1 VSWSGAITKRRAA
14 VIFFLFFFLG
24 VFLNHQEGM
33 TQKKTVVGQ
42 SKVKLLL
49 ARKKR
54 ELVDGDVDME
64 KDLAHASALLSVA
77 SSKIQK
83 PMTVVIPQRRSSPTD
98 WRREN
103 SPQRLWEDLETF
115 M

>member
-1 VSWSGAITKRRAA
+1 LDKFSYLLWK
-14 VIFFLFFFLG
+14 
-24 VFLNHQEGM
+24 GM
-33 TQKKTVVGQ
+33 THKKTVGS
-42 SKVKLLL
+42 SKVKQIL

-54 ELVDGDVDME
+54 ELSDDGKLE
-64 KDLAHASALLSVA
+64 LAQELLSVA

-83 PMTVVIPQRRSSPTD
+83 PAVIVPQRRSSPTD